1 MIVQSTI
8 CLLALLLLLPMTGV
22 GPSLGIKMTT
32 SFGKRKNKLVFATL
46 KGLKIKVLSLGFYI
60 KVALP

>member
-8 CLLALLLLLPMTGV
+8 CPLALLLLLPITGV
-22 GPSLGIKMTT
+22 GPSPGIKMTT
-32 SFGKRKNKLVFATL
+32 SFGKRKNKLMFATL
-46 KGLKIKVLSLGFYI
+46 KGLKIKVVSLDFNI